1 MRAARTRACTAIG
14 LRNPRPD
21 PGILRAVRRRAC
33 LVLGFAAAAVLAPP
47 ASADVTLT
55 EFTVVPD
62 SLQGGGHPNVTI
74 TQSFSYG
81 SDTDDSVKDGFV
93 RLPPGLLGNPQAAGF
108 CSQEQFSA
116 DACAGD
122 STVGS
127 VQVTAHTTALPL
139 IPLTNPGTVYN
150 LTPTGD
156 EPARVG
162 IVVDAALGLQK
173 IFLQAPVYVR
183 PGPDGYGLESTFADQ
198 PREAGLPIQIE
209 KIALT
214 FNGMASR
221 GPFMRM
227 PTSCATG
234 TAVSRANSWDAPSV
248 FSEKTTT
255 VAPEGCDTLPFSA
268 TAEGS
273 MGAPGATKQSDFP
286 PVRTTLKFD
295 PEAAALKRA
304 EVILPLALGPNL
316 AGAQRACP
324 RALADASNCPESSR
338 VGTAII
344 DSPLQAQPV
353 RGPVYIALNLDNPL
367 GFPGLMVILPPPVG
381 VRLDGL
387 VEPGTFGT
395 KNTFASNPD
404 LPVRSFTLEFDGGR
418 SDAALTLNQDL
429 CAPGTDKT
437 MEVRLVAHNGK
448 EASFSQALT
457 TPACDP
463 TAKFTIRRKRKR
475 ATLVARLRAGEG
487 SPGLKQFV
495 LRLPKTLSRGRVRP
509 LVLSGAQRM
518 RPLSRRRLASMPFP
532 GEVRT
537 ATLVWRVLR
546 TGRRLRRTAV
556 VRLAMTDAKGKT
568 TSVKRRV
575 RVRGKAPRRR

>member
-1 MRAARTRACTAIG
+1 
-14 LRNPRPD
+14 
-21 PGILRAVRRRAC
+21 
-33 LVLGFAAAAVLAPP
+33 
-47 ASADVTLT
+47 VTLT
-55 EFTVVPD
+55 DFKVEPD

-74 TQSFSYG
+74 TQSFSY
-81 SDTDDSVKDGFV
+81 SNSTDSVKDGFV

-116 DACAGD
+116 DSCPAD
-122 STVGS
+122 SVVGS
-127 VQVTAHTTALPL
+127 VQVSAKAYIL
-139 IPLTNPGTVYN
+139 IVPIDLTNPGTVYN

-162 IVVDAALGLQK
+162 IVVEALGGLSK

-198 PREAGLPIQIE
+198 PRESNGIPIQIT

-214 FNGMASR
+214 FNGMASK

-234 TAVSRANSWDAPSV
+234 TAVSRANSWEAPNVS
-248 FSEKTTT
+248 SEKTVQVTP
-255 VAPEGCDTLPFSA
+255 AGCDSLPFSA
-268 TAEGS
+268 SAEGS
-273 MGAPGATKQSDFP
+273 MGAPGVTKVGDFP
-286 PVRTTLKFD
+286 AVSTTLKFD

-316 AGAQRACP
+316 PGAQRACS
-324 RALADASNCPESSR
+324 RELADASNCPESSR

-353 RGPVYIALNLDNPL
+353 RGPVYIAFNLDNPL
-367 GFPGLMVILPPPVG
+367 GFPGLMAMLPPPVG

-418 SDAALTLNQDL
+418 PDAALTLNQDL
-429 CAPGTDKT
+429 CAPGTDRT
-437 MEVRLVAHNGK
+437 MEVHLVAHNGK
-448 EASFSQALT
+448 ELSFSQELA
-457 TPACDP
+457 TPACYP
-463 TAKFTIRRKRKR
+463 TARFTIRRKRNR

-487 SPGLKQFV
+487 APWLEQFV
-495 LRLPKTLSRGRVRP
+495 LRLPKTLARGEVRP
-509 LVLSGAQRM
+509 LVLSGGRRM
-518 RPLSRRRLASMPFP
+518 RPFNRKRLASMPFP
-532 GEVRT
+532 GAVRT
-537 ATLVWRVLR
+537 ATLIWGGLR

-556 VRLAMTDAKGKT
+556 VRLAMTDANGKT

-575 RVRGKAPRRR
+575 RVRGKIPRRR